1 MAHSGYSVSSAGI
14 GYMSGSSATT
24 AGNNGVFQ
32 LLITPDQGYVVAAA
46 DFYIGDPY
54 DGTKVNSVTFA
65 DSQYGANH
73 VQNFVVVTV
82 TLQSTYIVNANETI
96 YIDIDGKAND
106 VITSTKVVACL
117 REQIQTEGSC
127 PTNYWP
133 MSGGPI
139 SPGMT
144 AVPGLECLSCFI
156 ETENGTGVG
165 TTSLA
170 SNTNW
175 PNPLLSL
182 QAYSMSTGIDNA
194 DVTDYTV
201 DHIPGTPT
209 VLFTKTFWTGPKNDF
224 LVTPFYEL
232 NSLAV
237 SSGDYIIEET
247 QDNYNVDKTL
257 LSQVNNSHIIP
268 IDTTDILPGM
278 QVTGSTLVT
287 CSYDPVSNPTPTN
300 ICWPG
305 FGMDIRV
312 VNVDHNNSQVYL
324 SESITS
330 LSAGD
335 ILNFSTISYSDM
347 GNGYI
352 TGGRVV
358 AKKFTVK
365 YNGNASVV
373 CGDHVINWAH
383 MSGYTELANQGTQ
396 PKIFSTN
403 INTSDLSTNGDTR
416 RIQINGT
423 KNLATFSIN
432 ITRQSDFKSYNFTT
446 EGFTAA
452 ASDLID
458 QTVDDKGYYS
468 TNIVFPQS
476 SVDDVYDIT
485 ITPKT
490 VEDKTYLTTVLNTG
504 VSSTFKIYQ
513 YVSKTI
519 TLTTDATTAGL
530 TLAAGLTGLT
540 MSGQPGT
547 VRRIKTPSWTGTIT
561 KSGGEVLYINRNPQ
575 PCKITLTDGSGG
587 DFNFN
592 TTSTTDGADNGTEV
606 RLIPTITGAGTATLT
621 ATIAGYLQKIGTKNT
636 TITFDLDNFVTI
648 RPSVP
653 DVGGG
658 RGDDEE
664 SGDGGNPK
672 KGAGNALTI
681 SLSSESQLLDI
692 DVRSFDNDTNASSKT
707 LSTVT
712 NPKKG
717 TLSAYGASGS
727 AWDNGRIRYT
737 RDEDLVVEPGDTDT
751 FVYKAT
757 VSAADSD
764 AAGQGTITITFTR

>member
-73 VQNFVVVTV
+73 AQNFVVVTV

-96 YIDIDGKAND
+96 YIDIDGKANS

-144 AVPGLECLSCFI
+144 TVPGLECLSCFI

-312 VNVDHNNSQVYL
+312 VNVDHNNNQVYL

-330 LSAGD
+330 LSTGD

-347 GNGYI
+347 GSGYI

-365 YNGNASVV
+365 YNGSASVA

-403 INTSDLSTNGDTR
+403 IDTSDLSTNGDTR

-432 ITRQSDFKSYNFTT
+432 ITRQSDFKSYDFTT
-446 EGFTAA
+446 ESFTAA

-458 QTVDDKGYYS
+458 QTVDSKGYYS

-476 SVDDVYDIT
+476 SVDDVYDVT

-490 VEDKTYLTTVLNTG
+490 VEDKAYLTTVLNTG
-504 VSSTFKIYQ
+504 VSSTFQINQ
-513 YVSKTI
+513 YISKTV

-575 PCKITLTDGSGG
+575 PCKITLTDSSGG

-592 TTSTTDGADNGTEV
+592 TTSTTDGADNGTEA

-621 ATIAGYLQKIGTKNT
+621 ATITGYLQKIGTKNT

-658 RGDDEE
+658 RGDEEE

-737 RDEDLVVEPGDTDT
+737 RNEDLVVEPGDTDS

-764 AAGQGTITITFTR
+764 AAGQGTITITFTK